1 MKSLAIVL
9 GVVFLTGCASTNYQL
24 YAEAQVM
31 VAEAQAKADIER
43 YKALAEIARAGD
55 SAAKVAAVMSLNNT
69 SSNKQPT
76 IMRQPESASDTAL
89 KWTSV
94 LLPSVT
100 QIYGLTKN
108 YDLAIN
114 QSNNSKDIAINS
126 NQTMLGFGRLTAGRE
141 IPIVGSETDR
151 LIYPVID

>member
-1 MKSLAIVL
+1 MKLLALIVGAL
-9 GVVFLTGCASTNYQL
+9 FMTGCASTNYQL

-43 YKALAEIARAGD
+43 YKALAEIARSGD
-55 SAAKVAAVMSLNNT
+55 SAAKVAAVISLNQAAPA
-69 SSNKQPT
+69 KQSP
-76 IMRQPESASDTAL
+76 IMKQPESASDAAL

-94 LLPSVT
+94 ILPSVT

-108 YDLAIN
+108 HDLAIV

-126 NQTMLGFGRLTAGRE
+126 NETMLGFGRLTAGRE
-141 IPIVGSETDR
+141 IPIVGGENDR
-151 LIYPVID
+151 LIYPAID